1 MSAYSLM
8 SDDYLITTAY
18 ARDVLTDLEAELL
31 KRLERAVDAACGVE
45 RPEQRITME
54 EYRMYDD
61 PLARLRSEAEQRARG
76 HIADVTGLAPAK
88 EVNHE

>member
-31 KRLERAVDAACGVE
+31 KRLERAVDAARGVE
-45 RPEQRITME
+45 PIAQRLTME
-54 EYRMYDD
+54 QEPDWRDYFR
-61 PLARLRSEAEQRARG
+61 P
-76 HIADVTGLAPAK
+76 
-88 EVNHE
+88 